1 MDLNLNR
8 LSNGGNIK
16 GENNKIGT
24 FVNEFFFATQTIRN
38 SSIRSLTNCSKR
50 AALIIFNNAPGSLR
64 PPPSAIIMIIIDAA
78 IAPIDRKYT
87 FPIIR
92 VIHIRAINYRSLIR
106 CNEPSLLVPRLD
118 YNSGRVFDHLV
129 AGRERE
135 RERGNAS
142 GVACPEI
149 SGLVFIILDLSVFL
163 PLFSRNFA
171 FTIESNEQ
179 EGLDNYFDWNK

>member
-1 MDLNLNR
+1 M
-8 LSNGGNIK
+8 
-16 GENNKIGT
+16 
-24 FVNEFFFATQTIRN
+24 
-38 SSIRSLTNCSKR
+38 
-50 AALIIFNNAPGSLR
+50 
-64 PPPSAIIMIIIDAA
+64 
-78 IAPIDRKYT
+78 
-87 FPIIR
+87 
-92 VIHIRAINYRSLIR
+92 
-106 CNEPSLLVPRLD
+106 LVPRLD

-129 AGRERE
+129 AGRE

-179 EGLDNYFDWNK
+179 EGLDNYFDWNLSFLEIITFCISSAKSFSAIVA